1 MRSFMSRIS
10 LTKKLSSNGSLST
23 KQRKVMLRLPLGR
36 PPSISKKAAS
46 SASIT
51 LKPATN
57 APNLCLRLRLR
68 PPLNLKQ
75 NPQADSRAK
84 SRAESAVVGEVAGVA
99 DATRQKS
106 LKQKTKVPRST
117 HQAKIFK
124 RPLFLRRHR
133 SNGSATKKNAPQM
146 ARC

>member
-1 MRSFMSRIS
+1 MRSFMSPIS

-23 KQRKVMLRLPLGR
+23 K
-36 PPSISKKAAS
+36 AAS

-51 LKPATN
+51 SKPATN

-75 NPQADSRAK
+75 NPQAHSRAK
-84 SRAESAVVGEVAGVA
+84 SREDGAVVGEVADVV

-106 LKQKTKVPRST
+106 LKQKTAVRRST
-117 HQAKIFK
+117 LQAKTFK

-133 SNGSATKKNAPQM
+133 SNG
-146 ARC
+146 